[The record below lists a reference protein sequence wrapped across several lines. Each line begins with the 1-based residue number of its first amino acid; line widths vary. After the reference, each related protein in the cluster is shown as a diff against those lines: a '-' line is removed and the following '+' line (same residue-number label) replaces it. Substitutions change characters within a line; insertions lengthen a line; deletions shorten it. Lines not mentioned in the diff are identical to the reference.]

1 MRNDA
6 VFKKNVHFQLK
17 NIGKMCEI
25 TLWWIQIMKKRLF
38 FLTSTKV

>member
-17 NIGKMCEI
+17 ISEKCAKSHCGGFK
-25 TLWWIQIMKKRLF
+25 
-38 FLTSTKV
+38 